1 MLLEHA
7 TWPEVETYL
16 QGSQA
21 VILPIGATE
30 QHGPSG
36 LIGTDAICAEVVA
49 RAVGEQ
55 AGALVAPTLAVGM
68 SMHHLGFPGSMSLRP
83 STLMAV
89 VRDHVLSLARH
100 GFTRFLWVNG
110 HGGNIATLEA
120 AFPEIY
126 AEARAA
132 GLPHAAQLRCG
143 VANWFDGSRI
153 EALSEELYGDK
164 EGWHGTPSELALSW
178 FAFPDEQREV
188 DLPEPAPVG
197 ATIYTAEDYREQ
209 FPDGR
214 IGSHPELIEPGHGRR
229 IFEAGVA
236 DVLEAWREFA
246 KD

>member
-7 TWPEVETYL
+7 TWPEVEAYL
-16 QGSQA
+16 QGSVA

-30 QHGPSG
+30 QHGPGG

-55 AGALVAPTLAVGM
+55 AGALVAPTLSVGM
-68 SMHHLGFPGSMSLRP
+68 SMHHLGFAGSMSLRP

-89 VRDHVLSLARH
+89 VRDQVLSLAQH
-100 GFTRFLWVNG
+100 GFTRFMWVNG

-126 AEARAA
+126 ADARAA
-132 GLPHAAQLRCG
+132 GLPQATHLRCK
-143 VANWFDGSRI
+143 VANWFDGSRV
-153 EALSEELYGDK
+153 EALSAELYGDK
-164 EGWHGTPSELALSW
+164 EGWHGTPSELAVSW
-178 FAFPDEQREV
+178 FARPDEQRDLE
-188 DLPEPAPVG
+188 LPEPAPTG
-197 ATIYTAEDYREQ
+197 PPIYGPEDFREQ

-236 DVLEAWREFA
+236 DVLEAWRGFVE
-246 KD
+246 D